1 MLPTDD
7 SRFQPLNPYEA
18 VRKMQEES
26 PSIPWFEPEKEHK
39 IDKYM
44 NLMLG
49 LLKQALAAG
58 SHRPLRVAGLKLE
71 VQDGSLEERWTEVSS
86 DLQNRSGLT
95 DMEEIERRFCLQP
108 FQRIFCS
115 MRTTFDGLQEL
126 TAEAVPE
133 LLRTGGQLQKSEQE
147 LRSKLK
153 IISNTLKTA
162 ENYVSQDDPQW
173 DQAIDTLKALPTQ
186 IQEAQEIMER
196 YKEEGRRAPSQVSTL
211 QSVCLKIGE
220 DLNYL
225 RSVACTH
232 LTFSIPLL
240 EFHLRYGLLSDERL
254 LPAAVASCVIVCAAK
269 AIVIG
274 VTAIPTIAIAPL
286 HIVSAIAALHIIRHF
301 GPTEEL
307 RIASDI
313 IRARFGMQGFKSFIN
328 ILTAFYG
335 RMERYAGFLKDELD
349 QFMARLKT
357 LEEVLQQN
365 EEKSESLQQQ
375 LNTLASEA
383 LLLVSQGSAIQGNSD
398 PARVE
403 EKKLEWKAKC
413 EQMLNSLEQMQAA
426 CPTEVKLEMEITGIL
441 GRCLS
446 SPWQVLQELP
456 VAQVE
461 DSPDGLTV

>member
-58 SHRPLRVAGLKLE
+58 SQDRVAGLKLE

-86 DLQNRSGLT
+86 DLQNVSGLT

-186 IQEAQEIMER
+186 IQEAEEIMER
-196 YKEEGRRAPSQVSTL
+196 YKEEGRRAPSQVSPECVPEDWGGSQLFAERGLYTL
-211 QSVCLKIGE
+211 DILDSSAGISFA
-220 DLNYL
+220 L
-225 RSVACTH
+225 RT
-232 LTFSIPLL
+232 
-240 EFHLRYGLLSDERL
+240 
-254 LPAAVASCVIVCAAK
+254 AV
-269 AIVIG
+269 
-274 VTAIPTIAIAPL
+274 
-286 HIVSAIAALHIIRHF
+286 R
-301 GPTEEL
+301 
-307 RIASDI
+307 
-313 IRARFGMQGFKSFIN
+313 
-328 ILTAFYG
+328 
-335 RMERYAGFLKDELD
+335 
-349 QFMARLKT
+349 
-357 LEEVLQQN
+357 
-365 EEKSESLQQQ
+365 
-375 LNTLASEA
+375 
-383 LLLVSQGSAIQGNSD
+383 
-398 PARVE
+398 
-403 EKKLEWKAKC
+403 
-413 EQMLNSLEQMQAA
+413 
-426 CPTEVKLEMEITGIL
+426 
-441 GRCLS
+441 
-446 SPWQVLQELP
+446 
-456 VAQVE
+456 
-461 DSPDGLTV
+461 